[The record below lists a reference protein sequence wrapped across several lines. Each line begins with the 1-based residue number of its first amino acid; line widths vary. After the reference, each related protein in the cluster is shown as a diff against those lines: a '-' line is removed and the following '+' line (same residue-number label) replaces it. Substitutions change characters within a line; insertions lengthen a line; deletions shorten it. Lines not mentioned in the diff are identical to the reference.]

1 MIDCINVKLRSNCST
16 NQPQFNA
23 CNVITQRTYVF
34 ITHKILHFMHTAS
47 QVHVQL
53 KSVKAD
59 H

>member
-34 ITHKILHFMHTAS
+34 ITHKILHFIHTAS
-47 QVHVQL
+47 QVHVQ
-53 KSVKAD
+53 
-59 H
+59 